1 MTDAREHVTIKQVF
15 RKERKVVSQVRRL
28 RDEFA
33 HMGLYVKTLFKWV
46 LLGGIIG
53 VAGGVIGS
61 LFHIGVNYATAVRGA
76 HPWILYLLPV
86 GGLAIVGLYKLC
98 HLEGK
103 GTNAIIE
110 SVHFGES
117 VPILLVPVIFVST
130 VITHLC
136 GGSAGRE
143 GAALQIGGG
152 LGFQA
157 GKLLRLGEKDLPLAT
172 LCGMSGVFSALFGT
186 PLTATVF
193 ALEVISVGVLYLLPV
208 GGLAIVGL
216 YKLCHLEGKGT
227 NAIIESVH
235 FGESVPILLVPV
247 IFVSTVITHLCGG
260 SAGREGAALQ
270 IGGGLGFQAGKL
282 LRLGEKDLPLATLCG
297 MSGVFSALFGTPL
310 TATVFAL
317 EVISVGVLYY
327 AGLVPCITAAMAA
340 FGVSTLMGVEPTRF
354 TVSMPRVTLE
364 LMLPVVVLSILCA
377 LVSILFCKG
386 LHWTEHLLTRS
397 FRNPWL
403 RVLAG
408 AAILIVL
415 SLLTNGDYNG
425 AGMDVIA
432 RALRGNVSGWAWL
445 WKLLFTA
452 VTIGCGFK
460 GGEVVP
466 SFFVGAA
473 FGCFMGGLLGLP
485 AGFAAAIGLVAV
497 FCGAVN
503 CPVASVLLSVELFG
517 SAGAPYFAV
526 ACALSYLL
534 SGYCGLY
541 SSQTILYSKL
551 RAEFIN
557 VRTHE

>member
-1 MTDAREHVTIKQVF
+1 M
-15 RKERKVVSQVRRL
+15 SQVPRL
-28 RDEFA
+28 RDELA
-33 HMGLYVKTLFKWV
+33 HMGLYVQTLFKWV
-46 LLGGIIG
+46 LLGGVIG
-53 VAGGVIGS
+53 AVGGVVGS
-61 LFHIGVNYATAVRGA
+61 LFHLGVNYATAIRGA

-98 HLEGK
+98 RLEGK

-157 GKLLRLGEKDLPLAT
+157 GKLL
-172 LCGMSGVFSALFGT
+172 
-186 PLTATVF
+186 
-193 ALEVISVGVLYLLPV
+193 
-208 GGLAIVGL
+208 
-216 YKLCHLEGKGT
+216 H
-227 NAIIESVH
+227 
-235 FGESVPILLVPV
+235 
-247 IFVSTVITHLCGG
+247 
-260 SAGREGAALQ
+260 
-270 IGGGLGFQAGKL
+270 
-282 LRLGEKDLPLATLCG
+282 LGEKDLPLATLCG

-354 TVSMPRVTLE
+354 AVAMPPVTLE
-364 LMLPVVVLSILCA
+364 TMVPVVALAILCA
-377 LVSILFCKG
+377 VVSILFCKG
-386 LHWTEHLLTRS
+386 LHWTERLLDRGFRS
-397 FRNPWL
+397 PWV

-408 AAILIVL
+408 SVLLIGM

-432 RALRGNVSGWAWL
+432 RALAGEADGWAWL
-445 WKLLFTA
+445 QKILFTA

-473 FGCFMGGLLGLP
+473 FGCFMG
-485 AGFAAAIGLVAV
+485 ACWA
-497 FCGAVN
+497 
-503 CPVASVLLSVELFG
+503 CPPG
-517 SAGAPYFAV
+517 SAEPSAWWRCSAG
-526 ACALSYLL
+526 
-534 SGYCGLY
+534 
-541 SSQTILYSKL
+541 
-551 RAEFIN
+551 R
-557 VRTHE
+557 

>member
-1 MTDAREHVTIKQVF
+1 MGAAGRHHRCGRRRDRLP
-15 RKERKVVSQVRRL
+15 VSYRRQL
-28 RDEFA
+28 R
-33 HMGLYVKTLFKWV
+33 HG
-46 LLGGIIG
+46 
-53 VAGGVIGS
+53 
-61 LFHIGVNYATAVRGA
+61 HPGA

-152 LGFQA
+152 LGYEA
-157 GKLLRLGEKDLPLAT
+157 GKLL
-172 LCGMSGVFSALFGT
+172 
-186 PLTATVF
+186 
-193 ALEVISVGVLYLLPV
+193 
-208 GGLAIVGL
+208 
-216 YKLCHLEGKGT
+216 H
-227 NAIIESVH
+227 
-235 FGESVPILLVPV
+235 
-247 IFVSTVITHLCGG
+247 
-260 SAGREGAALQ
+260 
-270 IGGGLGFQAGKL
+270 
-282 LRLGEKDLPLATLCG
+282 LGEKDLPLATLCG

-340 FGVSTLMGVEPTRF
+340 FGVSALMGVEPTRF
-354 TVSMPRVTLE
+354 TVSMPPVTLE
-364 LMLPVVVLSILCA
+364 TMVPVVALAILCA
-377 LVSILFCKG
+377 VVSILFCKG
-386 LHWTEHLLTRS
+386 LHWTERLLDRGFRS
-397 FRNPWL
+397 PWV

-408 AAILIVL
+408 SVLLIGM

-432 RALRGNVSGWAWL
+432 RALRGDISGWAWL

-473 FGCFMGGLLGLP
+473 FGCFMGGSWACLRALP
-485 AGFAAAIGLVAV
+485 RPSAWWR
-497 FCGAVN
+497 C
-503 CPVASVLLSVELFG
+503 
-517 SAGAPYFAV
+517 SAG
-526 ACALSYLL
+526 
-534 SGYCGLY
+534 
-541 SSQTILYSKL
+541 
-551 RAEFIN
+551 R
-557 VRTHE
+557 

>member
-1 MTDAREHVTIKQVF
+1 MDKWKKTIM
-15 RKERKVVSQVRRL
+15 
-28 RDEFA
+28 
-33 HMGLYVKTLFKWV
+33 HMGAYPAALGKWV

-61 LFHIGVNYATAVRGA
+61 LFHIGVNYATAIRGA

-152 LGFQA
+152 LGYEA
-157 GKLLRLGEKDLPLAT
+157 GKLL
-172 LCGMSGVFSALFGT
+172 
-186 PLTATVF
+186 
-193 ALEVISVGVLYLLPV
+193 
-208 GGLAIVGL
+208 
-216 YKLCHLEGKGT
+216 H
-227 NAIIESVH
+227 
-235 FGESVPILLVPV
+235 
-247 IFVSTVITHLCGG
+247 
-260 SAGREGAALQ
+260 
-270 IGGGLGFQAGKL
+270 
-282 LRLGEKDLPLATLCG
+282 LGEKDLPLATLCG

-327 AGLVPCITAAMAA
+327 AGLLPCITASLTGYYIAT
-340 FGVSTLMGVEPTRF
+340 VMGVEPTRF
-354 TVSMPRVTLE
+354 TVAMPALTWPTLGLVTALA
-364 LMLPVVVLSILCA
+364 VGCA
-377 LVSILFCKG
+377 LVSILFCRG
-386 LHWTEHLLTRS
+386 LHITERLAERWLKNS
-397 FRNPWL
+397 FL
-403 RVLAG
+403 RAAAGGLIIVLATLALG
-408 AAILIVL
+408 
-415 SLLTNGDYNG
+415 TTDYNG
-425 AGMDVIA
+425 AGMDVIQ
-432 RALRGNVSGWAWL
+432 RAVEQGQADGWAWL
-445 WKLLFTA
+445 LKLAFTA

-466 SFFVGAA
+466 SFFVGAT
-473 FGCFMGGLLGLP
+473 FGCAAGGLLGLP
-485 AGFAAAIGLVAV
+485 PSFAAAVGLVAV

-503 CPVASVLLSVELFG
+503 CPIASVILSVELFG
-517 SAGAPYFAV
+517 AGGMAYFAA
-526 ACALSYLL
+526 ACAVSYLL

-557 VRTHE
+557 VHTKE